1 MPRRERSRY
10 RPALERF
17 EAKQLLSAFGPTAH
31 AIDVAP
37 IPASPTGE
45 PLATRFNLMRITNPT
60 PFNAQL
66 NPPFQQ
72 VLVQPGP
79 PPAGKLINVF
89 FMTVRNS
96 TAQTFDASSGFTV
109 GLTGG
114 HNAFPILTGNEQ
126 WKPGQVIVFY
136 ALTTKYYPVQPA
148 VSAGF
153 VFNFNGSPGIAI
165 PGPSGVFQ
173 RVRYNPATFPAVLDY
188 IVTHGP
194 GSKGHLLGLP
204 DTSIWEITGAKY
216 PYKPTKRT
224 A

>member
-1 MPRRERSRY
+1 VRRRESTRF
-10 RPALERF
+10 RPGLERF
-17 EAKQLLSAFGPTAH
+17 EPKHLLSAGAARAH
-31 AIDVAP
+31 AAAVAT
-37 IPASPTGE
+37 SPTGV
-45 PLATRFNLMRITNPT
+45 PLATRFTLQRITNPT
-60 PFNAQL
+60 PVNAQL
-66 NPPFQQ
+66 NLPFGQ

-79 PPAGKLINVF
+79 PPAGKVINVF
-89 FMTVRNS
+89 FISVRNS
-96 TAQTFDASSGFTV
+96 TAQTFDASSGFSV

-126 WKPGQVIVFY
+126 WKPGQVFIFY

-165 PGPSGVFQ
+165 PGPSGAFQ
-173 RVRYNPATFPAVLDY
+173 RVRYNPATFPMVLDH
-188 IVTHGP
+188 IVTSSP

-204 DTSIWEITGAKY
+204 DTAIWEFTGARY
-216 PYKPTKRT
+216 PYAPATRRK

>member
-1 MPRRERSRY
+1 VRRRERSRF
-10 RPALERF
+10 RPGFERF
-17 EAKQLLSAFGPTAH
+17 EPKLLLSAGAARAH
-31 AIDVAP
+31 AAAVATS
-37 IPASPTGE
+37 AAGV
-45 PLATRFNLMRITNPT
+45 PLATRFALSRITNPT

-66 NPPFQQ
+66 LQPFGQ

-79 PPAGKLINVF
+79 PPTGKVINVF
-89 FMTVRNS
+89 FVTVRNS

-126 WKPGQVIVFY
+126 WKPGQVFIFY

-153 VFNFNGSPGIAI
+153 VFNFAGSPGIAI
-165 PGPSGVFQ
+165 PGPSVVFQ
-173 RVRYNPATFPAVLDY
+173 RVRYNPATFPMVLDH
-188 IVTHGP
+188 IVTSGP
-194 GSKGHLLGLP
+194 GSRGHLLGLP
-204 DTSIWEITGAKY
+204 DTAIWEFTGAKY
-216 PYKPTKRT
+216 PYAPAARHK